1 MESPD
6 ARGKMRQ
13 RDWLF
18 LLLLLAV
25 YVPLAFWNL
34 GSREVPQT
42 PWSPRIPGE
51 WVRVRFEEESDIQ
64 RLAWYGGLGLGA
76 YTIEFFDV
84 EGESIGEHVIEHR
97 DIYVWRFADLDITAA
112 QAEVTSLEMHSTLL
126 ELVFLGPDGIT
137 PVAIAEVDEGD
148 THPNTGGGGEQLFDE
163 QHTVPARPSFMT
175 GMYFDEIYFARTA
188 FEHLNR
194 MVPFDSVQPPLAKI
208 LIGLGI
214 MAFGMTPFGW
224 RVVPALAGVA
234 MIPLVYLFAR
244 RLFGRAE
251 YAFLAAFFLT
261 FDFMH
266 FAHSRFA
273 TLEVFMVVF
282 IILMYYFMYVYTSRD
297 FFSSSHRDLLRPL
310 FFSGL
315 FYGMA
320 SASKLNGIYAGL
332 GLAVI
337 FFVHLWARGREAARR
352 GGEEKVAFRLR
363 RKKLLSWC
371 VLFFVV
377 IPMCVYFLSYIP
389 VMLIPGHGPA
399 DVLRY
404 QGHMYRYHRYLEATH
419 PFSSPWWEW
428 PVMVKPIWM
437 YQGMDVPE
445 GKISSIVS
453 FGNPAVWWG
462 GLLAVFATIFFV
474 VKRKDRTMGFVLGAL
489 ASQYI
494 PWILI
499 PRLTFIY
506 HYFASVPFVI
516 FCLVYS
522 SRRMYEHTWWGKAVV
537 PVLVVLTVVLFVMF
551 YPVLSGMMVDREYV
565 SRYLRWFPTWYFY
578 IGGG

>member
-1 MESPD
+1 MT
-6 ARGKMRQ
+6 Q
-13 RDWLF
+13 RDWVLLV
-18 LLLLLAV
+18 LLLVV

-42 PWSPRIPGE
+42 PWSPMVPGE
-51 WVRVRFEEESDIQ
+51 WVRARFEEESEIG
-64 RLAWYGGLGLGA
+64 RVAWYGGLGLGD
-76 YTIEFFDV
+76 YKIEFFDHQ
-84 EGESIGEHVIEHR
+84 GEAIGEHVLEHR
-97 DIYVWRFADLDITAA
+97 DIYVWRFADLAFVGSIS
-112 QAEVTSLEMHSTLL
+112 EVQVSALGMRSTLL
-126 ELVFLGPDGIT
+126 ELVFLDAEEGT
-137 PVAIAEVDEGD
+137 PVNITEVEEGD
-148 THPNTGGGGEQLFDE
+148 PHPRTTGRGAQLFDE
-163 QHTVPARPSFMT
+163 QETVPDRPSFMT

-188 FEHLNR
+188 FEHLNYI
-194 MVPFDSVQPPLAKI
+194 PPYDSVQPPLAKI
-208 LIGLGI
+208 LISLGI
-214 MAFGMTPFGW
+214 LVFGMTPFGW
-224 RVVPALAGVA
+224 RVVPAISGVA
-234 MIPLVYLFAR
+234 MIPLIYIFAR
-244 RLFGRAE
+244 RLFGRTE

-282 IILMYYFMYVYTSRD
+282 IVLMYYFMYVYTSRD
-297 FFSSSHRDLLRPL
+297 FFDTTTPHLLRPL

-320 SASKLNGIYAGL
+320 SASKLNGIYAGA

-337 FFVHLWARGREAARR
+337 FFVHLWARGREAARST
-352 GGEEKVAFRLR
+352 GEVREDFRA
-363 RKKLLSWC
+363 KKKKILSWC
-371 VLFFVV
+371 VLFFILVPV
-377 IPMCVYFLSYIP
+377 CVYFLSYIP
-389 VMLIPGHGPA
+389 IMLIPEHGPA
-399 DVLRY
+399 DVIRY

-445 GKISSIVS
+445 GKISSIAS
-453 FGNPAVWWG
+453 FGNPALWWG
-462 GLLAVFATIFFV
+462 GLLAVLATIFFA
-474 VKRKDRTMGFVLGAL
+474 VKWKDRSMTFVLGAL

-516 FCLVYS
+516 FCLVYC
-522 SRRMYEHTWWGKAVV
+522 SRRMYEYTRWGKALLA
-537 PVLVVLTVVLFVMF
+537 VLVVLTVVLFVMF
-551 YPVLSGMMVDREYV
+551 YPVLSGMMVDRAYV
-565 SRYLRWFPTWYFY
+565 SMYLRWLPSWHFY
-578 IGGG
+578 TGGG